1 MKLKSLSLLF
11 FFVSF
16 CSLLNSVTYHI
27 KQDCT
32 GNFTTIQEGIN
43 ASADSDTVLVYPG
56 TYFENL
62 TITNIN
68 ITLASLEL
76 TTGDEQ
82 YIANTIIDG
91 QRLESCIWIMDCQIG
106 VLIQGFT
113 IQNGSGSVIS
123 LNNCKLGG
131 GVLSFNSVL
140 QIVSNNITNNIASV
154 GGGILLGLSELELS
168 NNNIYQNSASH
179 GGGIAIHDQSI
190 VSFDPINRNSIY
202 NNNAG
207 IGYDIFASHS
217 DHINVVVD
225 TFSVLNPDSYYA
237 KAFDQFPNFNT
248 YFTFDIN
255 HGLFELLPHDL
266 YVAQDGDDDNS
277 GLTPQEP
284 LRNIST
290 AVRLIDVDE
299 NEQRTIHAASGVY
312 SWESNQQIFPF
323 GFKENLSIIGENA
336 SNTTI
341 INDYSSG
348 LFDCFDLEGN
358 CELSN
363 FSFSINYDFSDILCE
378 VAFSNNF
385 KISNCNFTG
394 ESGDFFIV
402 IAETNNIILENI
414 NIYDV
419 STVTDPCMILF
430 DVNGSMN
437 NVIMDNCNVYANP
450 DATQSTLYLRVEDS
464 FNMSNCIFS
473 NNYSSSSFYG
483 NIGIAEFYPDL
494 TNKQITNCLFFNNTA
509 VSEKNIRISGVGT
522 NIVSNCTFVDNTSSF
537 ATLNVKGNL
546 ELTNSIMNNPENT
559 YEISV
564 SHGTEYVSELDV
576 YHCNILGGED
586 AIFNEGGVNIV
597 NWLEGNIDEDPLFLL
612 SGNDPYQLTS
622 TSPCIDTGTPDTT
635 GLFLPPWDLLYNHR
649 VWDGDEDGIAIID
662 MGCYEFGADPY
673 VGIIN
678 DQLPVTDYQLTN
690 FPNPFNPET
699 KIVFDL
705 PESGQVKLVIYNIK
719 GQKVKTLLDCYM
731 SPGRSEMLWNSKD
744 DNGKR
749 VSSGVYF
756 YRLQTPNKILT
767 KKMLL
772 LR

>member
-1 MKLKSLSLLF
+1 MF
-11 FFVSF
+11 VFVSV
-16 CSLLNSVTYHI
+16 CSLLNSVTWHI
-27 KQDCT
+27 KQDGT

-62 TITNIN
+62 TITNMN

-76 TTGDEQ
+76 TTGDPQ

-91 QRLESCIWIMDCQIG
+91 QRLESCIWLNDCQIG

-113 IQNGSGSVIS
+113 IQNGSGSV
-123 LNNCKLGG
+123 LYNCSLGG
-131 GVLSFNSVL
+131 GILLFNSIL
-140 QIVSNNITNNIASV
+140 QVISNNITNNIAWG
-154 GGGILLGLSELELS
+154 GGGISLSLSELELS
-168 NNNIYQNSASH
+168 NNNIYQNSASQ
-179 GGGIAIHDQSI
+179 GGGITIHDESI

-217 DHINVVVD
+217 NHINVIVD

-255 HGLFELLPHDL
+255 HGLFELIPHDL

-290 AVRLIDVDE
+290 AVRLIDIDE
-299 NEQRTIHAASGVY
+299 NEQRTIHVGSGEY
-312 SWESNQQIFPF
+312 SLESNQQIFPF
-323 GFKENLSIIGENA
+323 GFKENLSIIGEDS

-341 INDYSSG
+341 INDYSPG

-363 FSFSINYDFSDILCE
+363 FSFSIDYDFSYILGH
-378 VAFSNNF
+378 VGFSNNF

-402 IAETNNIILENI
+402 IAETSNILLENI
-414 NIYDV
+414 NVYDA
-419 STVTDPCMILF
+419 STIATPCMMLF
-430 DVNGSMN
+430 DVNGSMS
-437 NVIMDNCNVYANP
+437 NVIMDNCNIFENP
-450 DATQSTLYLRVEDS
+450 DATQSTLVLRVNDS

-473 NNYSSSSFYG
+473 NNYSSSLFSG
-483 NIGIAEFYPDL
+483 NIGITEVSYNIS
-494 TNKQITNCLFFNNTA
+494 NKQISNCLFFNNTA
-509 VSEKNIRISGVGT
+509 VSEKNIRISGEGT

-537 ATLNVKGNL
+537 ATLNVKVNL
-546 ELTNSIMNNPENT
+546 DLTNSIMNNPENT
-559 YEISV
+559 YEIALSYYN
-564 SHGTEYVSELDV
+564 GLVSELDV
-576 YHCNILGGED
+576 SHCNILGGED
-586 AIFNEGGVNIV
+586 AIYNQNGANIV

-612 SGNDPYQLTS
+612 SGDDPYQLS
-622 TSPCIDTGTPDTT
+622 ELSSCIDTGTPDTT

-662 MGCYEFGADPY
+662 MGCYEFGADSY
-673 VGIIN
+673 VDATENQIPN
-678 DQLPVTDYQLTN
+678 TQYQLSN
-690 FPNPFNPET
+690 YPNPFNPET

-705 PESGQVKLVIYNIK
+705 PESGQVKLEIYNIK
-719 GQKVKTLLDCYM
+719 GQKIKTLLDCYM
-731 SPGRSEMLWNSKD
+731 SPGRSEMQWNSKD

-749 VSSGVYF
+749 VSSGIYF
-756 YRLQTPNKILT
+756 YRLQTPTKIIT
-767 KKMLL
+767 KKMMLL
-772 LR
+772 K